1 MARLT
6 AKVEQWFEVPGDAD
20 NAKLKIAHLYPGDL
34 EKIEAETSRWMGRKG
49 EGTDFVTELQYNPQM
64 KYRKIRLACVTDWD
78 GFYDEY
84 GNKLKFSKKSL
95 ELYLDADPKIGVVPD
110 SNAGKPISEWI
121 DDFLV
126 ELSGTVASE
135 EDQKKI

>member
-1 MARLT
+1 
-6 AKVEQWFEVPGDAD
+6 
-20 NAKLKIAHLYPGDL
+20 
-34 EKIEAETSRWMGRKG
+34 MGRKG

-95 ELYLDADPKIGVVPD
+95 ELYLDKDPKIGVVPD